1 MYSCK
6 VFLSN
11 NHYYSTVME
20 VKMNDADVA
29 EVAIMMAC
37 WKDVGKE
44 LGIEDGEIEKIES
57 EDETPEEAVL
67 KRWMIKDGSE
77 ATYEKLYYALMGLN
91 QQEVAEIVTEI
102 AGAM

>member
-1 MYSCK
+1 
-6 VFLSN
+6 
-11 NHYYSTVME
+11 ME
-20 VKMNDADVA
+20 AKMNDTDVE

-37 WKDVGKE
+37 WKDVGKK
-44 LGIEDGEIEKIES
+44 LGIEDEEIKKIED

-67 KRWMIKDGSE
+67 KRWMMKKGSA